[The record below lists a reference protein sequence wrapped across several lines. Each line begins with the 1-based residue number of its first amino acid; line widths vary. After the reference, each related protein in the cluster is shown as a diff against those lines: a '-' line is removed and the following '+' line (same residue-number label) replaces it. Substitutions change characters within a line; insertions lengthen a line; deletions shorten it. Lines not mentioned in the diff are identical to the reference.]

1 MIGSTRPPAGFVA
14 NATRTIVRQVGPY
27 QLLRKIGS
35 GGMAEVWSARIVG
48 THPGEDQFFAIK
60 LLASHLAERAEYRD
74 MFLAEARLSM
84 MLGHP
89 NIVRVYDAVA
99 HERDCYM
106 VMELISGMTL
116 SQFERALQ
124 RDNVALPLTVSAFVV
139 GELLRAL
146 SYAHQVKTDAGSVI
160 VHRDVSPQNVMV
172 TATGEVKLMDF
183 GIARF
188 ASEETQG
195 SFVKGKLQYMPPEQL
210 RKQTRKP
217 TVDLYAVGA
226 ILHELIDGRRFRGK
240 IDQAKLVQMVMHG
253 EVPPMRHP
261 VPPQIDVVLRG
272 LLEPDED
279 ARIQTARKALG
290 MLVRW
295 PEYREATGDLRGL
308 VVRYI
313 EPNSVFVVPEGS
325 KVSSVPEGSF
335 SGVPLYGGENSVR
348 SDAMFDP
355 TAAAQT
361 EPTGSELMT
370 GEVEPELLS
379 SSDVV
384 AIPAARGRRRKG
396 WPFAVGGVVVAAGLG
411 AMFVIL
417 QAGSRDDTAAVVAPE
432 PKPNPDAS
440 APLDEPDPKPVTPL
454 VPAIEPT
461 PDVGLSAATAET
473 GDELEMVETGEA
485 FESGETGDEFGMGE
499 TGDADRVLVPVE
511 FVANEFFFV
520 YVRVGGRMLTL
531 EPRARVQLPVGGHT
545 VYLRASKDEKWQKAG
560 RIKIEPDQ
568 QYRVEMR
575 KPAGLKL
582 VTK

>member
-1 MIGSTRPPAGFVA
+1 
-14 NATRTIVRQVGPY
+14 
-27 QLLRKIGS
+27 
-35 GGMAEVWSARIVG
+35 MAEVWSARIVG
-48 THPGEDQFFAIK
+48 AHPGEDQFFAIK

-84 MLGHP
+84 MLSHP

-124 RDNVALPLTVSAFVV
+124 RDNVPLPLTVSAFVV

-146 SYAHQVKTDAGSVI
+146 SYAHQVKTDGGSVI

-195 SFVKGKLQYMPPEQL
+195 TFVKGKLQYMPPEQL

-240 IDQAKLVQMVMHG
+240 LDQAKLVQMVMNG

-261 VPPQIDVVLRG
+261 VPPQIEVVLRG

-279 ARIQTARKALG
+279 SRIQTARKALG

-355 TAAAQT
+355 TAAAETQ
-361 EPTGSELMT
+361 PTGSELT

-379 SSDVV
+379 ASEVV
-384 AIPAARGRRRKG
+384 AVPAPRERRRRG
-396 WPFAVGGVVVAAGLG
+396 WPFAVAGVVVAAGIG
-411 AMFVIL
+411 AAFIFL
-417 QAGSRDDTAAVVAPE
+417 QSGTDEPTDEVVAPE
-432 PKPNPDAS
+432 PSPDTS
-440 APLDEPDPKPVTPL
+440 AKVAALDPKPAEPVLPL
-454 VPAIEPT
+454 EPT
-461 PDVGLSAATAET
+461 PPVATDDTTET
-473 GDELEMVETGEA
+473 GDELEMGETGDEL
-485 FESGETGDEFGMGE
+485 ETGETGDEFAMGE
-499 TGDADRVLVPVE
+499 TGDADLVLVPVE

-531 EPRARVQLPVGGHT
+531 EPRARVQLPVGGHS

-568 QYRVEMR
+568 QYRVEMK

>member
-1 MIGSTRPPAGFVA
+1 
-14 NATRTIVRQVGPY
+14 
-27 QLLRKIGS
+27 
-35 GGMAEVWSARIVG
+35 MAEVWSARIVG
-48 THPGEDQFFAIK
+48 AHPGEDQFFAIK

-116 SQFERALQ
+116 SQFSRALQ
-124 RDNVALPLTVSAFVV
+124 RDNVALPMTVSAFIV

-240 IDQAKLVQMVMHG
+240 LDQAKLVQMVMHG
-253 EVPPMRHP
+253 EVPPMRHAL
-261 VPPQIDVVLRG
+261 PPQIDVVRRG

-279 ARIQTARKALG
+279 VRIQTARKALG

-295 PEYREATGDLRGL
+295 PEYREANGDLREL

-335 SGVPLYGGENSVR
+335 SGVPFLGGEHSGSS

-355 TAAAQT
+355 TVAAQT

-379 SSDVV
+379 ASEVV
-384 AIPAARGRRRKG
+384 AIPAPRERRRRG
-396 WPFAVGGVVVAAGLG
+396 WPFAVAGVLVAAGLG
-411 AMFVIL
+411 AMFIVL
-417 QAGSRDDTAAVVAPE
+417 QSGGSDDADEVVEPESAKVAALDEPAPE
-432 PKPNPDAS
+432 P
-440 APLDEPDPKPVTPL
+440 EPKPVTPQ
-454 VPAIEPT
+454 IEPKLDVP
-461 PDVGLSAATAET
+461 PDVAPVVLDETGET
-473 GDELEMVETGEA
+473 GDELDLETGETGEA
-485 FESGETGDEFGMGE
+485 FAAGE
-499 TGDADRVLVPVE
+499 TGDADVVLVPVE

-531 EPRARVQLPVGGHT
+531 EPRARVSLPVGGHT

-560 RIKIEPDQ
+560 RIKIEPDK
-568 QYRVEMR
+568 QYRVEMS